1 MTDKPIQID
10 ASPFIPVLVQI
21 VTKLLVALG
30 TLLVAHGFAT
40 DDQIAA
46 GVPVLAQEI
55 VGALLALGASAYAA
69 WRSRNTNKKINAI
82 VDDPRTYV
90 PPAVAV
96 KKGETTNA

>member
-10 ASPFIPVLVQI
+10 PTPFIPVLVQI

-30 TLLVAHGFAT
+30 TMLAAHGFVT

-55 VGALLALGASAYAA
+55 VGVLLALGAAAYAA
-69 WRSRNTNKKINAI
+69 WRSKRDNAKVNAI

-90 PPAVAV
+90 PTDVAV
-96 KKGETTNA
+96 KKGETNA